1 MVKKVS
7 LKDIAQRVGVS
18 TALVSYVLSGNE
30 EKGRVGKATAEKIRQ
45 AAEALN
51 YQPNHIAKSLKT
63 GKTNTIGLIV
73 ADISN
78 PFFASIARGVED
90 EASRF
95 GLTTIIGSSD
105 ESAEKLKNLVDVF
118 VKRQVDGFIISPAEH
133 SEETV
138 SYILSLGIPICLI
151 DRHFNSVKSSYVV
164 TDNLESMRNAVTHLV
179 QQGYKHIAYIS
190 YESNLRHM
198 RDREEGFK
206 EASREIKSEIFKIHY
221 AKQHIELGDTIGEI
235 LAQDR
240 VDAIVFATNTLSVAG
255 LKYLRQHN
263 VRIPKDMNVSCFDS
277 SEVYDFFEHPITH
290 VRQPIDQ
297 LAKASVN
304 TVVEL
309 IKNPGQQVENR
320 VLHSELVS
328 GGQDADRAMPN
339 R

>member
-18 TALVSYVLSGNE
+18 TALVSYVLSGNQ

-45 AAEALN
+45 AAQELN

-90 EASRF
+90 ESSRS

-105 ESAEKLKNLVDVF
+105 ESAEKLKKLVDVF
-118 VKRQVDGFIISPAEH
+118 VKRQVDGFIVSPAEH
-133 SEETV
+133 SEDTI

-151 DRHFNSVKSSYVV
+151 DRHFEQVKASYVV
-164 TDNLESMRNAVTHLV
+164 TDNRESMRNAVSHLV
-179 QQGYKHIAYIS
+179 QGGYKNIAFIS
-190 YESNLRHM
+190 YQSNLQHM
-198 RDREEGFK
+198 RDREQGFL
-206 EASREIKSEIFKIHY
+206 EASRDIRSTVFKIHY
-221 AKQHIELGDTIGEI
+221 TKQHTELRSTIGQLLKAKE
-235 LAQDR
+235 

-255 LKYLRQHN
+255 LKYLRQQD
-263 VRIPKDMNVSCFDS
+263 VQIPEDLNVSCFDS
-277 SEVYDFFEHPITH
+277 SEVYDFFQHPITH

-297 LAKASVN
+297 LAKESVKIL
-304 TVVEL
+304 VEQ
-309 IKNPGQQVENR
+309 INQSGHEIEGC
-320 VLHSELVS
+320 VLSSELVC
-328 GGQDADRAMPN
+328 GLN
-339 R
+339 